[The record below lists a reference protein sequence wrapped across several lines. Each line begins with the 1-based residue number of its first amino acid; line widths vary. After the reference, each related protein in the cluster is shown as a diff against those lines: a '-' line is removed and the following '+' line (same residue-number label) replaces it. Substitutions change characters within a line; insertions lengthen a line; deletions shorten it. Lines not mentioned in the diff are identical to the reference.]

1 MVLAILHAAAV
12 CSTMDTQAERRNEV
26 IGVAKDFL
34 GAKTAGEFAGAVA
47 DKMAEGGQKMFM
59 QGIKRIINSKG
70 IVYEYIQP
78 AISLFLTVHDM
89 NLRH

>member
-1 MVLAILHAAAV
+1 MVLGILHAAAL

-59 QGIKRIINSKG
+59 QGINALSTQK
-70 IVYEYIQP
+70 V
-78 AISLFLTVHDM
+78 
-89 NLRH
+89 

>member
-1 MVLAILHAAAV
+1 
-12 CSTMDTQAERRNEV
+12 MDTQSERRNEV